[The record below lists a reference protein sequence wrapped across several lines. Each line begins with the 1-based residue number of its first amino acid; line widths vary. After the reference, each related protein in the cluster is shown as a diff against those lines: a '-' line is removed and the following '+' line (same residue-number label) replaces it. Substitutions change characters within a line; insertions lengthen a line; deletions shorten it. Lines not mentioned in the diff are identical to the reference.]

1 MILDKYTNSCSTVAR
16 RYTTVQGDLC
26 NPRGGKVYMV
36 ADAKQFG
43 VMGGCV
49 GAMRRL

>member
-26 NPRGGKVYMV
+26 NPRWGKVYMV
-36 ADAKQFG
+36 ADANSSVLWEAAWEQ
-43 VMGGCV
+43 
-49 GAMRRL
+49 